1 MNDEQAVLFAN
12 EAFYRAFDDGD
23 AGAMDDVWA
32 RDAPVACIHPG
43 WGAIS
48 GRENVM
54 ESWRA
59 ILTGSNRPAIESLA
73 ATAFVYGDTAFV
85 ICYESLDEGLL
96 IATNVFVREE
106 GAWKMVHHQAGPSA
120 PPEIEEPDDD
130 EPATLVH

>member
-1 MNDEQAVLFAN
+1 MSDEQAVLFAN

-32 RDAPVACIHPG
+32 RDAPVACLHPG
-43 WGAIS
+43 WAAIA
-48 GRENVM
+48 GRENVR
-54 ESWRA
+54 ESWHA

-73 ATAFVYGDTAFV
+73 ATVFAYGDTAFV

-120 PPEIEEPDDD
+120 PPEIEEPDD
-130 EPATLVH
+130 EPVPLVH